1 MIFKQITIKIRNVQ
15 LPILFSGW
23 KCFAVCTPKNIHQST
38 IKIYIKKEII
48 FCCIFFYVYIHIY
61 FSTPIFFS

>member
-23 KCFAVCTPKNIHQST
+23 KCFAICTPKNIHQST
-38 IKIYIKKEII
+38 IKIYIKKRVYSVVPSFMFIYI
-48 FCCIFFYVYIHIY
+48 FTF
-61 FSTPIFFS
+61 